1 VPGAACILGRR
12 YRSNE
17 PLAPAHMSPMPPSP
31 PSRPSLLARVL
42 KSVAAI
48 EPYEVKAVVLSML
61 YFFFLFG
68 SYSVVKPVRDAM
80 GTIYG
85 VDHYQQLFTMT
96 LVASLLFAPLY
107 SGLAARIKLSS
118 FLPWVYGF
126 VALTIVGFYAL
137 FVSVSDQNRWL
148 IAAFFVW
155 VSTFNVLIISVFW
168 TFMADIFSR
177 AQAKRLFGFI
187 AAGGTIGGIVG
198 PAIATFLAKSVGNN
212 GLMLIAAGGFVVT
225 AVMVNLLAKEKE
237 NLLAHGGEA
246 QHTTLNHRLGGNPI
260 DGFILLFRSP
270 YLLLLALFLLLMT
283 WISTI
288 VYFQLGDLITKAFD
302 SKEARTQAY
311 ATIDLTVNSLAVL
324 VQLFGTGRI
333 IQRFGVQ
340 TGLLLNPIIMVVAFL
355 AVAFSPVLMILGGIQ
370 IVRRV
375 AEYAVAKPTREM
387 LFTVVDQESKY
398 KAKNVIDT
406 VVYRFGDFSS
416 AWVSAAV
423 LPYGVTGLAVFG
435 AITSIVWF
443 PVAYLLGKRYESVRS
458 GDLVDGRRAGAPA
471 PQQPTSGHG

>member
-1 VPGAACILGRR
+1 
-12 YRSNE
+12 
-17 PLAPAHMSPMPPSP
+17 MPPSA
-31 PSRPSLLARVL
+31 LARLL
-42 KSVAAI
+42 KTVAAV
-48 EPYEVKAVVLSML
+48 EALEVRAVLLSML
-61 YFFFLFG
+61 YFLFLFG
-68 SYSVVKPVRDAM
+68 SYSVIKPVRDAM
-80 GTIYG
+80 GTVYG
-85 VDHYQQLFTMT
+85 VKHLQELFTVT
-96 LVASLLFAPLY
+96 LIASLVFSPLY
-107 SGLAARIKLSS
+107 AGLASRMKLST

-126 VALTIVGFYAL
+126 VAVSILAFYAL
-137 FVSVSDQNRWL
+137 FVSGRYQDRW
-148 IAAFFVW
+148 IAAAFYVW
-155 VSTFNVLIISVFW
+155 VSTFNLLIISVFW

-212 GLMLIAAGGFVVT
+212 GLMLIAAAGFIVT
-225 AVMVNLLAKEKE
+225 AVMVVLLAKEKE
-237 NLLAHGGEA
+237 KLLSHGGEA
-246 QHTTLNHRLGGNPI
+246 QKTTLNHRLGGNPL
-260 DGFILLFRSP
+260 DGFVLLFRSP

-311 ATIDLTVNSLAVL
+311 ATIDLVVNSLAVL

-340 TGLLLNPIIMVVAFL
+340 TGLLVNPIIMVIAFL

-416 AWVSAAV
+416 AWVSSAV
-423 LPYGVTGLAVFG
+423 LPYGVTGLAIFG
-435 AITSIVWF
+435 VITSIIWF
-443 PVAYLLGKRYESVRS
+443 PVAYVLGKRYESVRS
-458 GDLVDGRRAGAPA
+458 GDLVGGKTPA
-471 PQQPTSGHG
+471 AASGHG

>member
-1 VPGAACILGRR
+1 MNTPSGVSQPPEKSGLAA
-12 YRSNE
+12 
-17 PLAPAHMSPMPPSP
+17 PPSA
-31 PSRPSLLARVL
+31 LARLL
-42 KSVAAI
+42 KTVAAV
-48 EPYEVKAVVLSML
+48 EAFEVKAVLLSML
-61 YFFFLFG
+61 YFLFLFG
-68 SYSVVKPVRDAM
+68 SYSVIKPVRDAM
-80 GTIYG
+80 GTVYG
-85 VDHYQQLFTMT
+85 VKHLQELFTVT
-96 LVASLLFAPLY
+96 LIASLVFSPLY
-107 SGLAARIKLSS
+107 AGLASRMKLST

-126 VALTIVGFYAL
+126 VAATILVFYAM
-137 FVSVSDQNRWL
+137 FVSGRYQDRW
-148 IAAFFVW
+148 IAAAFYVW
-155 VSTFNVLIISVFW
+155 VSTFNLLIISVFW

-225 AVMVNLLAKEKE
+225 AVMVTLLAKEKE
-237 NLLAHGGEA
+237 KLLAYGGEV
-246 QHTTLNHRLGGNPI
+246 QKTTLNHRLGGNPL
-260 DGFILLFRSP
+260 DGFLLLFRSP

-288 VYFQLGDLITKAFD
+288 VYFQLGDLITKAFE

-340 TGLLLNPIIMVVAFL
+340 TGLLLNPIIMVIAFL

-406 VVYRFGDFSS
+406 VIYRFGDFSS

-435 AITSIVWF
+435 AITSVLWF
-443 PVAYLLGKRYESVRS
+443 PVAYMLGKRYESVRS
-458 GDLVDGRRAGAPA
+458 GDLVGGKTSAAA
-471 PQQPTSGHG
+471 SGHG

>member
-1 VPGAACILGRR
+1 MNTPSGVSQPPANPGSAA
-12 YRSNE
+12 
-17 PLAPAHMSPMPPSP
+17 PPSA
-31 PSRPSLLARVL
+31 LARLL
-42 KSVAAI
+42 KTVAAV
-48 EPYEVKAVVLSML
+48 EALEVKAVLLSML
-61 YFFFLFG
+61 YFLFLFG
-68 SYSVVKPVRDAM
+68 SYSVIKPVRDAM
-80 GTIYG
+80 GTVYG
-85 VDHYQQLFTMT
+85 VKHLQELFTVT
-96 LVASLLFAPLY
+96 LIASLVFSPLY
-107 SGLAARIKLSS
+107 AGLASRMKLST

-126 VALTIVGFYAL
+126 VAATILVFYAM
-137 FVSVSDQNRWL
+137 FVSGRYQDRW
-148 IAAFFVW
+148 IAAAFYVW
-155 VSTFNVLIISVFW
+155 VSTFNLLIISVFW

-198 PAIATFLAKSVGNN
+198 PAIATFFAKGVGNN

-225 AVMVNLLAKEKE
+225 AVLVTLLAKEKE
-237 NLLAHGGEA
+237 KLLAHGGEV
-246 QHTTLNHRLGGNPI
+246 QKTTLNHRLGGNPL
-260 DGFILLFRSP
+260 DGFVLLFRSP

-311 ATIDLTVNSLAVL
+311 ATIDLVVNSLAVL

-340 TGLLLNPIIMVVAFL
+340 TGLLVNPIIMVIAFL

-435 AITSIVWF
+435 VITSVLWF
-443 PVAYLLGKRYESVRS
+443 PVAYVLGKRYESVRS
-458 GDLVDGRRAGAPA
+458 GDLVGGKTSAAA
-471 PQQPTSGHG
+471 SGHG